1 MSKVQLTTY
10 QLVLKNRKIQMNN
23 KADRCDL
30 RTFDQLRPVKITPGF
45 LRNPAGSAM
54 IECGGTRILCAA
66 SIAEDIPGWMKAQ
79 KVKGGWI
86 TGEYQMLPAS
96 TNTRSKREN
105 KSGPGGRSQEIQRLI
120 GRSLRAAVDLEALG
134 QRMIYIDCDVLDAD
148 GGTRCAGITGGM
160 IALRL
165 AINSLLE
172 SGELNTDP
180 VKHNIAAVSVGI
192 VKGKALLDLC
202 YEEDCDADVDMNVV
216 MAENGKLIEVQA
228 TAEGAPF
235 SRNELD
241 KMLDLADSGINQ
253 LFKAQKQAI
262 S

>member
-1 MSKVQLTTY
+1 M
-10 QLVLKNRKIQMNN
+10 
-23 KADRCDL
+23 A
-30 RTFDQLRPVKITPGF
+30 DQLRPVNIIPGF

-54 IECGGTRILCAA
+54 IECGGTRVLCAA
-66 SIAEDIPGWMKAQ
+66 CIAQDIPGWMKAQ

-148 GGTRCAGITGGM
+148 AGTRCAGITGGM
-160 IALRL
+160 VALRL

-172 SGELNTDP
+172 SGELEVDP
-180 VKHNIAAVSVGI
+180 VKYNIAAVSVGI
-192 VKGKALLDLC
+192 VNGAPLLDLC
-202 YEEDCDADVDMNVV
+202 YEEDCGAEVDMNVV
-216 MAENGKLIEVQA
+216 MAEDGQLIEVQA
-228 TAEGAPF
+228 TAECAPF
-235 SRNELD
+235 SRKELD
-241 KMLDLADSGINQ
+241 QMLDLADTGLKQ
-253 LFKAQKQAI
+253 LFKAQKKAMQ
-262 S
+262 

>member
-1 MSKVQLTTY
+1 MN
-10 QLVLKNRKIQMNN
+10 KNAK
-23 KADRCDL
+23 RCDL
-30 RTFDQLRPVKITPGF
+30 RTANQLRLVTITPGF

-66 SIAEDIPGWMKAQ
+66 SIAEDVPGWMKAQ

-120 GRSLRAAVDLEALG
+120 GRSLRAAVDMEALG
-134 QRMIYIDCDVLDAD
+134 QRMIYIDCDVIDAD
-148 GGTRCAGITGGM
+148 GGTRCAAITGGM
-160 IALRL
+160 VALRL

-172 SGELNTDP
+172 NGELNVDP
-180 VKHNIAAVSVGI
+180 IKHNIAAVSVGI
-192 VKGKALLDLC
+192 VNGEPLLDLC
-202 YEEDCDADVDMNVV
+202 YEEDSGAEVDMNVV
-216 MAENGKLIEVQA
+216 MANNGQLIEVQA

-235 SRNELD
+235 SRKELD
-241 KMLDLADSGINQ
+241 KMLDLADIGLKQ
-253 LFKAQKQAI
+253 LFEAQQKAMQ
-262 S
+262 

>member
-1 MSKVQLTTY
+1 
-10 QLVLKNRKIQMNN
+10 MND
-23 KADRCDL
+23 KAKRCDS
-30 RTFDQLRPVKITPGF
+30 RTADQLRPVTITSGF

-66 SIAEDIPGWMKAQ
+66 SIAEDVPGWMKAQ

-160 IALRL
+160 VALKL
-165 AINSLLE
+165 AINTLLE
-172 SGELNTDP
+172 SGELKVDP
-180 VKHNIAAVSVGI
+180 IKYNIAAVSVGI
-192 VKGKALLDLC
+192 VDGKPLLDLC
-202 YEEDCDADVDMNVV
+202 YEEDCGADVDMNVV
-216 MAENGKLIEVQA
+216 MADNGQLIEVQA

-235 SRNELD
+235 SKKELD
-241 KMLDLADSGINQ
+241 KMLDLADIGLKQ
-253 LFKAQKQAI
+253 LFEAQKKATL
-262 S
+262 

>member
-1 MSKVQLTTY
+1 MSRKVKRL
-10 QLVLKNRKIQMNN
+10 
-23 KADRCDL
+23 DS
-30 RTFDQLRPVKITPGF
+30 RTPDQLRPVNIIPGF

-54 IECGGTRILCAA
+54 IECGGTRVLCAA
-66 SIAEDIPGWMKAQ
+66 CIAQDVPGWMKAQ

-160 IALRL
+160 VALRL

-172 SGELNTDP
+172 SGELEVDP
-180 VKHNIAAVSVGI
+180 VKYNIAAVSVGI
-192 VKGKALLDLC
+192 VNETPLLDLC
-202 YEEDCDADVDMNVV
+202 YEEDCGAEVDMNVV
-216 MAENGKLIEVQA
+216 MAEDGKLIEVQA

-235 SRNELD
+235 SRKEMD
-241 KMLDLADSGINQ
+241 QMLDLADIGLKQ
-253 LFKAQKQAI
+253 LFKAQKKAI
-262 S
+262 Q